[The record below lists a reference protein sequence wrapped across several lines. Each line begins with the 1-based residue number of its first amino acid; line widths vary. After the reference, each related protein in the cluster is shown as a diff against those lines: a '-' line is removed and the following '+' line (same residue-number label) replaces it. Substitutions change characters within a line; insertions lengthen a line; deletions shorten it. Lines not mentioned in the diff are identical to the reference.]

1 MQSERSLTQK
11 NTYCM
16 NLFILIYRTS
26 KTNLWWKNFNSICL
40 RVEVE
45 MKVGIDWQKVQGK
58 F

>member
-16 NLFILIYRTS
+16 NLFILISRKS
-26 KTNLWWKNFNSICL
+26 KTNLWWKNYNSICL

-45 MKVGIDWQKVQGK
+45 MKVGIDWQEAQGK